1 MHSLINKSIK
11 ELDNLIVNLENI
23 IDLNYEVIELS
34 DNTKLIRARNIAQID
49 EALRTDIHNLSTNTD
64 IIISYHLKR
73 IKKVR
78 QQLLDLEKKVKY
90 GKKTIEN

>member
-64 IIISYHLKR
+64 IIISDHLKR

-78 QQLLDLEKKVKY
+78 QQLLDLAKKVKY
-90 GKKTIEN
+90 GKKTQI

>member
-23 IDLNYEVIELS
+23 IDLNSEVIELS

-49 EALRTDIHNLSTNTD
+49 EVLRTDIHNLSTNTD
-64 IIISYHLKR
+64 IIISDHLKPVKR
-73 IKKVR
+73 VR
-78 QQLLDLEKKVKY
+78 QQLLDLAKKDKY
-90 GKKTIEN
+90 GKKTQI

>member
-64 IIISYHLKR
+64 IIISDHLKR

-90 GKKTIEN
+90 GKKTQI

>member
-23 IDLNYEVIELS
+23 IDLNADVIELS

-64 IIISYHLKR
+64 IIISDHLKR

-78 QQLLDLEKKVKY
+78 QQLLDLAKKVKY
-90 GKKTIEN
+90 GKKTQI

>member
-23 IDLNYEVIELS
+23 IDLNAEVIELS

-49 EALRTDIHNLSTNTD
+49 EVLRTDIHNLSTNTD
-64 IIISYHLKR
+64 IIISDHLKR

-78 QQLLDLEKKVKY
+78 QQLLDLAKKVKY
-90 GKKTIEN
+90 GKKTQI

>member
-23 IDLNYEVIELS
+23 IDLNSEVIELS

-49 EALRTDIHNLSTNTD
+49 EVLRTDIHNLSTNTD
-64 IIISYHLKR
+64 IITSDHLKR
-73 IKKVR
+73 VKRVR
-78 QQLLDLEKKVKY
+78 QQLLDLAKKDKY
-90 GKKTIEN
+90 GKKTQI

>member
-23 IDLNYEVIELS
+23 IDLNAEVIELS

-49 EALRTDIHNLSTNTD
+49 EVLRTDIHNLSTNTD
-64 IIISYHLKR
+64 IIISDHLKR

-78 QQLLDLEKKVKY
+78 QQLLDLAKKVKY
-90 GKKTIEN
+90 GKKT

>member
-23 IDLNYEVIELS
+23 IDLNAEVIELS

-64 IIISYHLKR
+64 IIISDHLKR

-78 QQLLDLEKKVKY
+78 QQLLDLAKKVKY
-90 GKKTIEN
+90 GKKTQI

>member
-23 IDLNYEVIELS
+23 IDLNAEVIELS

-49 EALRTDIHNLSTNTD
+49 EVLRTDIHNLSTNTD
-64 IIISYHLKR
+64 IIISDHLKR
-73 IKKVR
+73 MKKVR
-78 QQLLDLEKKVKY
+78 QQLLDLAKKVKY
-90 GKKTIEN
+90 GKKT

>member
-23 IDLNYEVIELS
+23 IDLNAEVIELS
-34 DNTKLIRARNIAQID
+34 DNTKLIRARNIARID
-49 EALRTDIHNLSTNTD
+49 EVLRTDIHNLSTNTD
-64 IIISYHLKR
+64 IIISDHLKR

-78 QQLLDLEKKVKY
+78 QQLLDSAKKVKY
-90 GKKTIEN
+90 GKKTQI

>member
-23 IDLNYEVIELS
+23 IDLNAEVIELS
-34 DNTKLIRARNIAQID
+34 DNTKLIRARNIAQVD
-49 EALRTDIHNLSTNTD
+49 EVLRTDIHNLSTNTD
-64 IIISYHLKR
+64 IIISDHLKR

-78 QQLLDLEKKVKY
+78 QQLLDLAKKVKY
-90 GKKTIEN
+90 GKKTQI

>member
-34 DNTKLIRARNIAQID
+34 DNTKLIRARNIDQID

-64 IIISYHLKR
+64 IIISDHLKR

-78 QQLLDLEKKVKY
+78 QQLLDLAKKVKY
-90 GKKTIEN
+90 EKKTQI

>member
-23 IDLNYEVIELS
+23 IDLNAEVIELS
-34 DNTKLIRARNIAQID
+34 DNTKLIRARNIARID
-49 EALRTDIHNLSTNTD
+49 EVLRTDIHNLSTNTD
-64 IIISYHLKR
+64 IIISDHLKR

-78 QQLLDLEKKVKY
+78 QQLLDLAKKVKY
-90 GKKTIEN
+90 GKKTQI